1 MILCPAITVTSIRGK
16 REKSEIINDKLIE
29 CGIKM
34 KIKTNEVTIRR
45 LYLSLKNIVH
55 SIQFAMTMFVCIMG
69 TNRSAI
75 SKVY

>member
-29 CGIKM
+29 CEKM